1 MLHPAHASSDRV
13 MDRGDGR
20 VDAPPDWAERSQGI
34 WPGHSAPLPL
44 ALTAQDSVPRRTATH
59 RGGHYAGGYAYF
71 LGLRV
76 GRVPMVRS
84 CVPSCR
90 WRTSTP
96 PSQEVVP
103 LAADPSRL
111 LVLAAW
117 WEEGPWTHSNF
128 SRRPNFTHHALILHT
143 LQQFPSRVPPHIQ
156 GHTRYCGSD
165 SLCRVVTQRYSC
177 TNCRAH
183 RRSRPSGLAPPS
195 HNAQALLSIVAVG
208 RCEDFFTGAMLPP
221 VDRCGRACGR
231 SQHAESE
238 RLMHPLLHPPPSV
251 GSLLRRNRGLQHS
264 CGAQKKHLKKHLSQ
278 QSSFANVR
286 KSYIH

>member
-1 MLHPAHASSDRV
+1 

-128 SRRPNFTHHALILHT
+128 LRRPNFTHHALILHHSPAVS
-143 LQQFPSRVPPHIQ
+143 LESSPPHTGTHEIL
-156 GHTRYCGSD
+156 RL
-165 SLCRVVTQRYSC
+165 SLCRVVTQRIFL
-177 TNCRAH
+177 H
-183 RRSRPSGLAPPS
+183 ELSRTLDG
-195 HNAQALLSIVAVG
+195 
-208 RCEDFFTGAMLPP
+208 
-221 VDRCGRACGR
+221 
-231 SQHAESE
+231 
-238 RLMHPLLHPPPSV
+238 
-251 GSLLRRNRGLQHS
+251 RGLPDSRLRPTTH
-264 CGAQKKHLKKHLSQ
+264 KH
-278 QSSFANVR
+278 
-286 KSYIH
+286 Y

>member
-1 MLHPAHASSDRV
+1 

-128 SRRPNFTHHALILHT
+128 LRRPNFTHHALILHT

-156 GHTRYCGSD
+156 DTRD
-165 SLCRVVTQRYSC
+165 I
-177 TNCRAH
+177 A
-183 RRSRPSGLAPPS
+183 
-195 HNAQALLSIVAVG
+195 ALLVSCGDTADILARIVAHTDG
-208 RCEDFFTGAMLPP
+208 
-221 VDRCGRACGR
+221 
-231 SQHAESE
+231 
-238 RLMHPLLHPPPSV
+238 
-251 GSLLRRNRGLQHS
+251 RGLPDSRLRPTTH
-264 CGAQKKHLKKHLSQ
+264 KH
-278 QSSFANVR
+278 
-286 KSYIH
+286 Y